1 MKIAQIRSFFWSAF
15 SFIWTGYRKIRTG
28 KISVFGPFSRSGQKI
43 TINLQFKLS
52 LIIVLVRVYTGS
64 SKGINILLKIL
75 LEIQHSV
82 LKSLLKWQIVARY
95 LEVIFPRIT
104 LRRYSFRNVKKA
116 SIEYKHQHP
125 KYQN

>member
-75 LEIQHSV
+75 LEIQRTV
-82 LKSLLKWQIVARY
+82 LKSLLKWQIVAQY